1 MATVTIVLV
10 VAALLA
16 SAVLGGVFYAFSSF
30 VMRALRALPD
40 ADGCAA
46 MQSINLAVIAP
57 SFFAF
62 FLGGPIVALAAVAA
76 AAVDDG
82 AGGALGPIIA
92 AGAALIAAFVLT
104 VAVFQPRNLALGA
117 LDPAS
122 PDAAASW
129 RAYARDWTRLNHLR
143 TALGL
148 AATVLYATA
157 LTA

>member
-16 SAVLGGVFYAFSSF
+16 CAVLGGVFYAFSSF

-57 SFFAF
+57 SFMAF
-62 FLGGPIVALAAVAA
+62 FLGGPIVALGAIVA

-82 AGGALGPIIA
+82 TGGALGWVIV
-92 AGAALIAAFVLT
+92 AGAALVAAFVLT

-122 PDAAASW
+122 PQAAASW
-129 RAYARDWTRLNHLR
+129 RIYARDWTRINHLR
-143 TALGL
+143 IALCL
-148 AATVLYATA
+148 AATALYAVA
-157 LTA
+157 LAV